1 MLNFGFE
8 VFLQGVLR
16 MPESRRAWKEDDIAK
31 LKAMA
36 GKVPGERI
44 AAELGR
50 TLGALAVKA
59 CELRLTLR
67 TSIAAKEPRQT
78 RMLQQWEAFLNFP
91 RIKITS
97 NRRVALNK
105 VPRE

>member
-1 MLNFGFE
+1 MSCRDATRELLLNFGFE

-67 TSIAAKEPRQT
+67 TKHRGQRTEADADAATVE
-78 RMLQQWEAFLNFP
+78 
-91 RIKITS
+91 
-97 NRRVALNK
+97 RVC
-105 VPRE
+105 

>member
-1 MLNFGFE
+1 
-8 VFLQGVLR
+8 
-16 MPESRRAWKEDDIAK
+16 MPYSRRAWKEDDIAK

-59 CELRLTLR
+59 CELGLSLR
-67 TSIAAKEPRQT
+67 TIPRGERTKADAHSAAAEIAP
-78 RMLQQWEAFLNFP
+78 
-91 RIKITS
+91 
-97 NRRVALNK
+97 
-105 VPRE
+105 

>member
-1 MLNFGFE
+1 
-8 VFLQGVLR
+8 
-16 MPESRRAWKEDDIAK
+16 MPQSRRAWKEDDIAK

-67 TSIAAKEPRQT
+67 TKHRGKRIEADADAATVGSIP
-78 RMLQQWEAFLNFP
+78 
-91 RIKITS
+91 
-97 NRRVALNK
+97 
-105 VPRE
+105 

>member
-1 MLNFGFE
+1 LLNYGFRC
-8 VFLQGVLR
+8 FTGVLR

-50 TLGALAVKA
+50 TLGALAVKG
-59 CELRLTLR
+59 CSYGLRCAP
-67 TSIAAKEPRQT
+67 SIVAKELRQT
-78 RMLQQWEAFLNFP
+78 RMLQQ
-91 RIKITS
+91 
-97 NRRVALNK
+97 
-105 VPRE
+105 

>member
-1 MLNFGFE
+1 
-8 VFLQGVLR
+8 
-16 MPESRRAWKEDDIAK
+16 MPQSRRAWKEDDIAK

-44 AAELGR
+44 AAKLGR

-67 TSIAAKEPRQT
+67 TKHRGQ
-78 RMLQQWEAFLNFP
+78 
-91 RIKITS
+91 
-97 NRRVALNK
+97 
-105 VPRE
+105 

>member
-1 MLNFGFE
+1 
-8 VFLQGVLR
+8 
-16 MPESRRAWKEDDIAK
+16 MPESRRAWKEDDITK

-59 CELRLTLR
+59 CELGLSLR
-67 TSIAAKEPRQT
+67 TIPRGQRTEADADGATVGSIP
-78 RMLQQWEAFLNFP
+78 
-91 RIKITS
+91 
-97 NRRVALNK
+97 
-105 VPRE
+105 

>member
-1 MLNFGFE
+1 
-8 VFLQGVLR
+8 
-16 MPESRRAWKEDDIAK
+16 MPKSKRAWKEEDIAK

-59 CELRLTLR
+59 CELGLSLR
-67 TSIAAKEPRQT
+67 TIPRGKRARVDGDSATAEASRNFSRGESGTIAGRPE
-78 RMLQQWEAFLNFP
+78 
-91 RIKITS
+91 
-97 NRRVALNK
+97 
-105 VPRE
+105 VPRGLA

>member
-1 MLNFGFE
+1 
-8 VFLQGVLR
+8 

-67 TSIAAKEPRQT
+67 TKRRGQRTEADADAATVGSIP
-78 RMLQQWEAFLNFP
+78 
-91 RIKITS
+91 
-97 NRRVALNK
+97 
-105 VPRE
+105 